1 MEKIFVDTSGWV
13 ALFVD
18 NDQNHKK
25 AVSIFED
32 IKSLKGTLIYTSDYI
47 IDETI
52 TTILARG
59 NHKQS
64 VLAGEALLTS
74 KIIKIIHVSA
84 DYLQA
89 AWGLYKK
96 YKDKMF
102 SFTDVTSFAIMKDLH
117 IIKAFAFDREFA
129 QVGLELMDILS

>member
-1 MEKIFVDTSGWV
+1 MEKVFVDTSGWV
-13 ALFVD
+13 ALFVE

-25 AVSIFED
+25 AVSIFEE
-32 IKSLKGTLIYTSDYI
+32 IKSSKVPIYTSDYC

-64 VLAGEALLTS
+64 VLAGEALFTS
-74 KIIKIIHVSA
+74 KVIKIVHVCP

-89 AWGLYKK
+89 AWELYQK
-96 YKDKMF
+96 YKDKRF
-102 SFTDVTSFAIMKDLH
+102 SFTDVTSFVIMKNLN
-117 IIKAFAFDREFA
+117 IKKAFAFDREFIQA
-129 QVGLELMDILS
+129 GIELID

>member
-1 MEKIFVDTSGWV
+1 MEKVFVDTSGWV
-13 ALFVD
+13 ALFVE

-25 AVSIFED
+25 AVSIFEE
-32 IKSLKGTLIYTSDYI
+32 IKNSKVPIYTSDYC

-59 NHKQS
+59 SHKQS
-64 VLAGEALLTS
+64 VLAGEALFTS
-74 KIIKIIHVSA
+74 KIIKIIHVYP

-89 AWGLYKK
+89 AWELYQK

-102 SFTDVTSFAIMKDLH
+102 SFTDVTSFAIMKDLNMK
-117 IIKAFAFDREFA
+117 KAFAFDREFVQA
-129 QVGLELMDILS
+129 GIELIE

>member
-1 MEKIFVDTSGWV
+1 MDTGGWV

-25 AVSIFED
+25 AASIFED
-32 IKSLKGTLIYTSDYI
+32 IKNSKTLIYTSDYI

-64 VLAGEALLTS
+64 VLAGDALFTS
-74 KIIKIIHVSA
+74 KIVKIIHVSA
-84 DYLQA
+84 DYFQA
-89 AWGLYKK
+89 AWGLYRK

-102 SFTDVTSFAIMKDLH
+102 SFTDVTSFAIMKDLN
-117 IIKAFAFDREFA
+117 IVKAFAFDREFA
-129 QVGLELMDILS
+129 QAGIDLME

>member
-1 MEKIFVDTSGWV
+1 MEKILVDTSGWV
-13 ALFVD
+13 ALFVV

-32 IKSLKGTLIYTSDYI
+32 IKSSKALIYTSDYI
-47 IDETI
+47 IDEAI

-64 VLAGEALLTS
+64 VLAGEAFFTS

-84 DYLQA
+84 DYFQST
-89 AWGLYKK
+89 WELYQK

-102 SFTDVTSFAIMKDLH
+102 SFTDVTSFVIMKNLG
-117 IIKAFAFDREFA
+117 IRKAFAFDREFIQA
-129 QVGLELMDILS
+129 GIELIE